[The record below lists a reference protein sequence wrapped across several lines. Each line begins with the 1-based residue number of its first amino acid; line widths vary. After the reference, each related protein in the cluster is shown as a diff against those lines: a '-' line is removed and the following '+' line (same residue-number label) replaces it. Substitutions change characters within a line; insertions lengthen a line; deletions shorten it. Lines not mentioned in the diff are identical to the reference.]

1 MANKY
6 FDVLRA
12 PHQVAFDITNNCNL
26 RCLHCFN
33 SSGENDVVSNEL
45 SDSEV
50 LNFMKNLSEMNL
62 YNVCFCGGETFLRK
76 DLMCECIK
84 VLKPSGTHCTAVTN
98 GVLATSENIHK
109 LESAGLDGIQF
120 SLDGL
125 KESHERLRN
134 KKGVFSSVIEAI
146 DYVLNETML
155 RLSIAFT
162 PTVFNVNDF
171 PKVYELLVE
180 IFEKSNRHT
189 SNDYI
194 DLRLQPL
201 MLLGRA
207 KDNSSI
213 IPTESQ
219 YRWLVQQINEI
230 KFSEKYQPCIDVKW
244 GDPIDHLLRFRDT
257 NYFMDQVSIHA
268 NGDIVVSAYLP
279 LVVGNIRKHS
289 LSEYWDAGLK
299 TIWATSIVQYLS
311 ARVQS
316 VYDMERVTTL
326 ISDINM
332 NGCLYIDLM
341 ENDLNDLNLLKD
353 VILKEWE

>member
-219 YRWLVQQINEI
+219 YRWLVQQ
-230 KFSEKYQPCIDVKW
+230 
-244 GDPIDHLLRFRDT
+244 
-257 NYFMDQVSIHA
+257 MDQVSIHA